1 MIQVVLDTNVLI
13 SALIRDGK
21 PRKLFLEMVSEK
33 ADLIFFREFK
43 GIRILTVND
52 FLCLISY
59 VFKYVGF

>member
-21 PRKLFLEMVSEK
+21 PRKLFLEMVREK

>member
-21 PRKLFLEMVSEK
+21 PRKLLLEMVREK